1 MKHFLA
7 VTLSLFALTLCGFSQ
22 AGHVSASAT
31 ATAVVGHPISVSPR
45 FERNHT
51 GHWESV
57 KWSDTVN
64 LSFRHCQKYLK
75 FGVVDHAA
83 CDADASTLFSSQDVH
98 NLVTNAGFDLI
109 SSAVSNT
116 AAQPAACN
124 YIAVTNTAITPG
136 AGDTT
141 LSGEIASNG
150 LTRTQ
155 GTYSHTNGTQTYTVS
170 KVFTATGTQASQAT
184 GLFNASSVGTM
195 CYEATYTQVTVN
207 SGDTL
212 TVTWTVTLS

>member
-1 MKHFLA
+1 MRNFLA
-7 VTLSLFALTLCGFSQ
+7 VSFVLLAAVLGFGQ
-22 AGHVSASAT
+22 AGSTHFNPAAT
-31 ATAVVGHPISVSPR
+31 AAVGHGHQPQASV
-45 FERNHT
+45 
-51 GHWESV
+51 HWNDIV
-57 KWSDTVN
+57 HLK
-64 LSFRHCQKYLK
+64 FRHCQKYMK
-75 FGVVDHAA
+75 DGVVDQAA
-83 CDADASTLFSSQDVH
+83 CIADVSTVFNSQDVH

-124 YIAVTNTAITPG
+124 YIAVTNTAITPA

-150 LTRTQ
+150 LTRAQ
-155 GTYSHTNGTQTYTVS
+155 GTYAHTNGQQTYTVS

-184 GLFNASSVGTM
+184 GLFNASSVGSM

>member
-1 MKHFLA
+1 MRQVLA
-7 VTLSLFALTLCGFSQ
+7 VTLILLASAVFGFGQAGSGAHVNTVASAVVNHSMHQSQ
-22 AGHVSASAT
+22 ATVH
-31 ATAVVGHPISVSPR
+31 
-45 FERNHT
+45 
-51 GHWESV
+51 
-57 KWSDTVN
+57 WSDIVN
-64 LSFRHCQKYLK
+64 LSWRHCQKYQRTTGSWFWK
-75 FGVVDHAA
+75 KTVTDSAA
-83 CDADASTLFSSQDVH
+83 CAADPSTLYSSQDVH

-116 AAQPAACN
+116 ATQPAACN
-124 YIAVTNTAITPG
+124 YIAVTNTAITPA

-141 LSGEIASNG
+141 LSGEISSNG
-150 LTRTQ
+150 LTRAQ
-155 GTYSHTNGTQTYTVS
+155 GTYAHTNGTQTYTVS

>member
-1 MKHFLA
+1 LWFGKR
-7 VTLSLFALTLCGFSQ
+7 TLTD
-22 AGHVSASAT
+22 
-31 ATAVVGHPISVSPR
+31 
-45 FERNHT
+45 T
-51 GHWESV
+51 GACAADPS
-57 KWSDTVN
+57 TVY
-64 LSFRHCQKYLK
+64 R
-75 FGVVDHAA
+75 
-83 CDADASTLFSSQDVH
+83 TEITH

-109 SSAVSNT
+109 SNVMGT
-116 AAQPAACN
+116 TGTQGAACN

-141 LSGEIASNG
+141 LSGEISSNG
-150 LTRTQ
+150 LSRAQ

-170 KVFTATGTQASQAT
+170 KVFTASGTQASQAT
-184 GLFNASSVGTM
+184 GLFNASSTGTM